1 MAELIVA
8 LDVNEKRASDLV
20 DILAEEVKIYKIGF
34 PLFSTCSP
42 EFIRKF
48 QQKGKKVFFDFKFHD
63 IPTTVS
69 KAIKALEKYNPFALT
84 LHISGGEQMLKEA
97 VRTARAMSG
106 VTQPLLLGVTV
117 LTSLEEEDM
126 LVLGIKRKLSN
137 QVARLALLAKKAGLD
152 GIVASGREIELVRKA
167 CGEDFVIVV
176 PGVRLPGQL
185 RTFGVDQRRTITPG
199 EAIVKG
205 ADYIVVGRPITESD
219 DPLEMAKKI
228 KQEI

>member
-8 LDVNEKRASDLV
+8 LDVDEKRAGDLV
-20 DILAEEVKIYKIGF
+20 DILAEEVEIFKIGF

-63 IPTTVS
+63 IPTTVG
-69 KAIKALEKYNPFALT
+69 KAIKALEKYNPFAMT
-84 LHISGGEQMLKEA
+84 LHITGGEQMLKEA
-97 VRTARAMSG
+97 VRTVRAMSG

-126 LVLGIKRKLSN
+126 SALGIRHKLSD
-137 QVARLALLAKKAGLD
+137 QVARLASLAKKAGLD

-176 PGVRLPGQL
+176 PGIRLKGEEMH
-185 RTFGVDQRRTITPG
+185 DQIRTITPSLAVG
-199 EAIVKG
+199 KG
-205 ADYIVVGRPITESD
+205 ADYIVVGRPVSDAD
-219 DPLEMAKKI
+219 DPLAVVKKI
-228 KQEI
+228 KREMK